1 MEKNVLQGAEETIKK
16 YKPYILMERNNPML
30 VVNGTSSKE
39 VLELLK
45 NLNYKILNIEY
56 LKINPLL
63 REFSNVFCL
72 PS

>member
-1 MEKNVLQGAEETIKK
+1 LEKNVLQGAEETIKK